1 MSDKYGVFCAVIH
14 AKLLSPRIKN
24 MQVSMSIAGSFE
36 GLNMEL
42 LKLFKKDCELLVVA
56 VSGPAILPK

>member
-1 MSDKYGVFCAVIH
+1 MRCDSCKA
-14 AKLLSPRIKN
+14 AQSKNKN

-56 VSGPAILPK
+56 VSGLAILPK